1 MPFSC
6 REHCR
11 STPSTLPCHRGWS
24 SQRLMMVGGQ
34 SDHPFSR
41 SFAPLNEWTFNVN
54 WSVRCRF
61 QSHQSLSIM
70 LSTLAHVHSHSI
82 TLPHCCYR
90 SFPTNNQLHSYL
102 TNIWKIEFKMEFPKW
117 NIWFLKFSKSWNR
130 IPEQKK
136 FITLV
141 PLDIKGSY
149 LVYGKVPSIPTYGQ
163 YYVHIIIPPGYI
175 WIYLTILQK
184 NSLGPYRLILRADT
198 WYTYTHPWSEYIF
211 HSLSLYN
218 PRVS

>member
-1 MPFSC
+1 MDLGWVRRLNGRLSPAQC
-6 REHCR
+6 RNLTAR
-11 STPSTLPCHRGWS
+11 IGIAVQLSGTLPINSFHLALPPGMVKSTTDDGWWS
-24 SQRLMMVGGQ
+24 ARPSNQ
-34 SDHPFSR
+34 SLLCSVKQ
-41 SFAPLNEWTFNVN
+41 WTFNVN

-82 TLPHCCYR
+82 TLPPSCYR

-141 PLDIKGSY
+141 PSGIKGSY
-149 LVYGKVPSIPTYGQ
+149 LVYG
-163 YYVHIIIPPGYI
+163 
-175 WIYLTILQK
+175 
-184 NSLGPYRLILRADT
+184 
-198 WYTYTHPWSEYIF
+198 
-211 HSLSLYN
+211 
-218 PRVS
+218 

>member
-1 MPFSC
+1 MVK
-6 REHCR
+6 
-11 STPSTLPCHRGWS
+11 STTDDGWWS
-24 SQRLMMVGGQ
+24 ARPPIIQ
-34 SDHPFSR
+34 R
-41 SFAPLNEWTFNVN
+41 SFAPFNNGHSNVN

-61 QSHQSLSIM
+61 QSHMSLRLM
-70 LSTLAHVHSHSI
+70 LSTLNHVDSRSI
-82 TLPHCCYR
+82 TLPDWCYR

-141 PLDIKGSY
+141 PSGIKGSY
-149 LVYGKVPSIPTYGQ
+149 LAYGQVPLIPTYWQ
-163 YYVHIIIPPGYI
+163 RIVHIITPPGYI

-184 NSLGPYRLILRADT
+184 NSLGPYTLILRADT

-211 HSLSLYN
+211 HPLSLYN

>member
-1 MPFSC
+1 MVK
-6 REHCR
+6 
-11 STPSTLPCHRGWS
+11 STTDDGWWSARPSN
-24 SQRLMMVGGQ
+24 Q
-34 SDHPFSR
+34 SFVCSVKQ
-41 SFAPLNEWTFNVN
+41 WTFNVN

-82 TLPHCCYR
+82 TVPQCCYR

-184 NSLGPYRLILRADT
+184 NSLGPYTLILRADT

-211 HSLSLYN
+211 HPLSLYN
-218 PRVS
+218 PPVS